1 MSKTSAGNFFEDFI
15 VGQEFRHATPRTLT
29 EADAALNIGLFGTR
43 FAINSSDEFA
53 RKLGLPRAPLDDLLV
68 FHVVIAKTVPDISSN
83 AVANLG
89 YAEFRWGVPV
99 YPGDTLSVRSKVL
112 GLRETSDR
120 KSGVVWVRSTG
131 VNQRDE
137 TVLDYVRWVMVHK
150 RDPSAV
156 VGEPTVPKT
165 APSVA
170 PADLIVPAGLSLE
183 RYDDGAAGS
192 PHRWED
198 YAVGE
203 RIDHVSGYT
212 LEDSDHMFSTR
223 LYQNNAW
230 VHFDA
235 VRAKS
240 TRFGRRLA
248 YGGHVISLAR
258 SLSFNGLANGF
269 RLAAIN
275 AGSHVGPTFGG
286 DTIYAWSEVLETAP
300 LRGRTDLGALR
311 VRTIAAKN
319 QSCSDWPGKGADGKY
334 HPAVVLD
341 LDYWLLMPRR
351 AVSSGPTV

>member
-1 MSKTSAGNFFEDFI
+1 MDKTSAGNFFEDFV
-15 VGQEFRHATPRTLT
+15 VGQAFTHATPRTLT

-53 RKLGLPRAPLDDLLV
+53 RSLGLPRAPLDDLLV

-99 YPGDTLSVRSKVL
+99 YPGDTLSVSSTVL
-112 GLRETSDR
+112 GLRQTSDR

-137 TVLDYVRWVMVHK
+137 MVLEYVRWVMVHK
-150 RDPSAV
+150 RDAAAIVAAPV
-156 VGEPTVPKT
+156 VPKT

-183 RYDDGAAGS
+183 RYDDCAAGS

-235 VRAKS
+235 VRGKT

-269 RLAAIN
+269 RVAAFN

-286 DTIYAWSEVLETAP
+286 DTIYAWSEILDTAQIP
-300 LRGRTDLGALR
+300 ARNDLGALR
-311 VRTIAAKN
+311 VRTIAAKDHA
-319 QSCSDWPGKGADGKY
+319 CGDWPGKGADGKY
-334 HPAVVLD
+334 HPSVVLD
-341 LDYWLLMPRR
+341 LDYWVLMPRR
-351 AVSSGPTV
+351 SVSSRPTL

>member
-1 MSKTSAGNFFEDFI
+1 MSKTTSKTSAGNFFEDFT
-15 VGQEFRHATPRTLT
+15 VGQEFLHPTPRTLT
-29 EADAALNIGLFGTR
+29 EADAALNIGLFGMR
-43 FAINSSDEFA
+43 FAINSSDVFA
-53 RKLGLPRAPLDDLLV
+53 QSLGLPRAPLDDLMV
-68 FHVVIAKTVPDISSN
+68 FHVVIAKTVADISVN

-131 VNQRDE
+131 TNQNDE
-137 TVLDYVRWVMVHK
+137 MVLDYVRWVMVHK
-150 RDPSAV
+150 RDPAAV
-156 VGEPTVPKT
+156 VGAAVVPKT

-170 PADLIVPAGLSLE
+170 PADLVVPDGLKLVA
-183 RYDDGAAGS
+183 YDDAAAGS
-192 PHRWED
+192 SYRWED
-198 YAVGE
+198 YAAGE
-203 RIDHVSGYT
+203 RIDHVNGFT

-235 VRAKS
+235 VRGKT

-269 RLAAIN
+269 RVAAFN

-286 DTIYAWSEVLETAP
+286 DTIYAWSEILETAP
-300 LRGRTDLGALR
+300 LPGRLDLGALR
-311 VRTIAAKN
+311 VRTIAAKDRP
-319 QSCSDWPGKGADGKY
+319 CADWPGKGPDGKY
-334 HPAVVLD
+334 HPSVVLD
-341 LDYWLLMPRR
+341 LDYWLLMPTRL
-351 AVSSGPTV
+351 G